1 MIDQSADD
9 RVDARLAL
17 AFAPIH
23 KLALGV
29 ASAIVFGLLMLALTI
44 IAIFLDGGDGERS
57 LYLGLLNNYFYGYSV
72 TPTGALVG
80 TFWGFVVG
88 FVAGFFAAFVRN
100 LTVTIAVFAL
110 RTKAEL
116 SQTTDFLDH
125 I

>member
-1 MIDQSADD
+1 MTNKSADHAL
-9 RVDARLAL
+9 DAPLAM

-23 KLALGV
+23 KLALGI
-29 ASAIVFGLLMLALTI
+29 ASGLVFGLLMVALTLL
-44 IAIFLDGGDGERS
+44 AVVLDGGDGERS

-72 TPTGALVG
+72 SPAGALIG
-80 TFWGFVVG
+80 LFWGFVVG

-100 LTVTIAVFAL
+100 LAVSIAVFAL